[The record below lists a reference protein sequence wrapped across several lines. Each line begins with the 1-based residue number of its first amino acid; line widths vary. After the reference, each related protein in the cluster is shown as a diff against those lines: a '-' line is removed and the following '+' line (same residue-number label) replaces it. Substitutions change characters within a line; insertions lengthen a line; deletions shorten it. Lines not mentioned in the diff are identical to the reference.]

1 MARWSKTYENN
12 EGVTCLDP
20 IEDQLDNVSQ
30 KSLLPSGI
38 TTPKNERKLKCVI
51 AAIVLLYIIV
61 LGLLVATLR
70 LKGQISQFEKYKHI
84 CEEKHEGEDGK
95 ESETGSLHDY
105 SIILS
110 QLIQNL
116 SDCKSQ
122 VSLNS
127 AKLQSLSK
135 ILNESISQSQEK
147 DKCMQDI
154 QKTLGQLTTALDDSD
169 MKMDYIN
176 MTFSEKV
183 HILKEEI
190 GQQYTYFQNASSD
203 INIVKQQYM
212 TMQQE
217 MKEEVKTLN
226 QITNDLQLKD
236 WEHSLTLKNLTIIQG
251 PPGQKGEKGDNG
263 LAGIIGRPGPP
274 GPAGPKGLQGYAGRG
289 TKGESGAKGEK
300 GQKGEKGENGQKGE
314 GNSATVALTT
324 PSTKSEPT
332 IRLVDGSEPHKGR
345 VEVFYNGQWGTI
357 CDDHWDNNDGKVVC
371 KMLGFSGVSQVF
383 TKAFFG
389 QGRSKIWMDD
399 VRCSGYERSITQ
411 CNFRGWGNTDCSHA
425 EDAGVECIK

>member
-12 EGVTCLDP
+12 EEVTCFEP
-20 IEDQLDNVSQ
+20 MEDQLDNVSQ

-38 TTPKNERKLKCVI
+38 TTPKNERKMKCVI

-84 CEEKHEGEDGK
+84 YEEKHEEEDGK
-95 ESETGSLHDY
+95 ESETGSLHNY

-122 VSLNS
+122 FSLNS

-135 ILNESISQSQEK
+135 ILNESISQSQKK
-147 DKCMQDI
+147 DKQMQDI
-154 QKTLGQLTTALDDSD
+154 QITLGQLNTTLDDSD

-183 HILKEEI
+183 LILKEEI

-212 TMQQE
+212 TLQQE

-226 QITNDLQLKD
+226 QITNNLQLKD

-274 GPAGPKGLQGYAGRG
+274 GPEGPKGLQGYTGRG
-289 TKGESGAKGEK
+289 IKGDRGAKGENGQKGEK
-300 GQKGEKGENGQKGE
+300 GQKGE
-314 GNSATVALTT
+314 GNSVALTT

-332 IRLVDGSEPHKGR
+332 VRLSDGFEPHKGR

-357 CDDHWDNNDGKVVC
+357 CDDEWDNNDGKVVC
-371 KMLGFSGVSQVF
+371 KMLGFSGVSKVF
-383 TKAFFG
+383 NKAFFG
-389 QGRSKIWMDD
+389 QGKFKIWMDD
-399 VRCSGYERSITQ
+399 VKCTGYESSITK
-411 CNFRGWGNTDCSHA
+411 CNFRGWGIADCTHA